1 LYSIIDCFNKIP
13 VYQFFLIEYIYM
25 KIPSSV
31 RKLLENKYVLY
42 IVFFLALTNLFGY
55 MVMGNYKAIALF
67 VLVGYL
73 VHNFN
78 KNMILVL
85 GVPLIL
91 TAIFTS
97 GFIREGAVGS
107 MGAENTDEKKASP
120 STEKTTAEKTAE
132 DEAAK
137 KASATANASPSPI
150 DASTTHT
157 PDVKVDASTGA
168 AVTKVSNTASNTPAP
183 NGTEKAAFSN
193 PYDKR
198 GSRLDYAATVEDA
211 YGDLNNILGG
221 DGIKNLTADTQKLM
235 NQQLQLAEAM
245 KSMTPLLEQAKSLIG
260 GFDMKNFGNITEMAK
275 QFKASGS
282 N

>member
-1 LYSIIDCFNKIP
+1 
-13 VYQFFLIEYIYM
+13 M
-25 KIPSSV
+25 KIPNSV
-31 RKLLENKYVLY
+31 KKLLENKYVLY
-42 IVFFLALTNLFGY
+42 IVFFLAVTNLFGY

-97 GFIREGAVGS
+97 GFIREGLPEDG
-107 MGAENTDEKKASP
+107 MKAEQPTVPATDASGNTPPQTDASGNTP
-120 STEKTTAEKTAE
+120 PQTP
-132 DEAAK
+132 D
-137 KASATANASPSPI
+137 ASGNPTI
-150 DASTTHT
+150 DA
-157 PDVKVDASTGA
+157 KTGA
-168 AVTKVSNTASNTPAP
+168 AITAVANKSNNDESPKP
-183 NGTEKAAFSN
+183 NEKFSN

-198 GSRLDYAATVEDA
+198 SSRLDYAATVEDA
-211 YGDLNNILGG
+211 YGDLNKILGG

-235 NQQLQLAEAM
+235 EQQLQLANAM

-275 QFKASGS
+275 QFQASGS

>member
-1 LYSIIDCFNKIP
+1 
-13 VYQFFLIEYIYM
+13 M

-31 RKLLENKYVLY
+31 KKLLENKYVLY

-97 GFIREGAVGS
+97 GFIREGAVGG
-107 MGAENTDEKKASP
+107 MNTDASGNIIP
-120 STEKTTAEKTAE
+120 PTT
-132 DEAAK
+132 
-137 KASATANASPSPI
+137 
-150 DASTTHT
+150 DASGNQMDASGNIIPPTTDASGNKMDASGKELKVGT
-157 PDVKVDASTGA
+157 VGSDFVPASSNDVKVSGNGVAVVSNNSNNNGTGA
-168 AVTKVSNTASNTPAP
+168 ADGTTPKP
-183 NGTEKAAFSN
+183 TISQFSN
-193 PYDKR
+193 PYDKK

-235 NQQLQLAEAM
+235 EQQLQLANAM

-275 QFKASGS
+275 QFKAAGS